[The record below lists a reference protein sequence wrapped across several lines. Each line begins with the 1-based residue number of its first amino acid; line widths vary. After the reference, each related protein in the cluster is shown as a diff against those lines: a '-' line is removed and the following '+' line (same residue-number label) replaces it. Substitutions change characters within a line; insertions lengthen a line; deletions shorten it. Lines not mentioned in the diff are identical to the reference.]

1 METLWQDLRF
11 GLRQLAVEKA
21 FSFAAILTLTL
32 GIGAT
37 ATVLTVVNAVLLK
50 KLPYPAPERLVMLQ
64 GSSEVEDEVTAWP
77 ISQLDFSD
85 WRERSTVFSS
95 ISMWGTFAFNLQQ
108 GQQSQR
114 LQGEL
119 VNDSYFSMLGV
130 QPARGRFFTAEE
142 DSKPLEQ
149 YVAVIGYNLWRSSF
163 GADPGVLGRKL
174 QMNGKTFEI
183 IGVAPQ
189 GFRGLSDLADLWV
202 PSMLPP
208 VRQYLTQRTLR
219 WASGVARLKPGV
231 SVQQAQEELSQITAG
246 LAREFPEFNEGLG
259 AIVTPI
265 DKYLL
270 GELRTGLLVLTI
282 GACILLLIACT
293 SIASLLLTR
302 AVAKRRAWAIRLAM
316 GASRVRLT
324 RQLLTESILLSLL
337 GAAAG
342 LLLAHWATRVL
353 IAISGAQFPS
363 FVQVEMEPKV
373 IAIIVGL
380 AMICGI
386 AFGLAPI
393 WSSLRADLTRSLGRD
408 EKMETSSRGW
418 RWMQNA
424 IVIAQVALTLILSA
438 DALLMAKSFRQLTD
452 KAIGFRSDNLLTFR
466 IDMREP
472 RYFGRDEALAELM
485 RETYL
490 PRMAAVPGVQ
500 QVAIS
505 DPNIP
510 TDGWSVAY
518 LTVEDR
524 DSDLPDG
531 SFPSQVRA
539 VTPDYF
545 DILGLSILRGR
556 GFNHQQDAQS
566 DAVIVSQAMAEQ
578 CWPGQNP
585 IGKRLKLA
593 ARSRMDAPWLTVI
606 GVASEVRQEGLDPKA
621 APPAPQVYLSLLQF
635 IRRPFT
641 AVFLVRP
648 EPGVP
653 MAELR
658 RALRRE
664 VMAID
669 PELPDY
675 DMATMEERLAKQ
687 TSTARFLVILISIFA
702 ALALVLSL
710 IGIYGVTSYAV
721 SQRTREIAIRMS
733 LGAARGSIL
742 HMVVRRG
749 AALAVLGLALGLM
762 AVFAMGS
769 YLAPLLYETSITD
782 PLILGGISLMLLLVM
797 LAANLLPARR
807 AAVLDPMVVLRFQ

>member
-1 METLWQDLRF
+1 MGFFLQDLRY
-11 GLRQLAVEKA
+11 GLRQLKSDKG
-21 FSFAAILTLTL
+21 FSVAAILTLAL

-50 KLPYPAPERLVMLQ
+50 ELPYPESERLLMLQ
-64 GSSEVEDEVTAWP
+64 GSSTVEGEVTAWP

-85 WRERSTVFSS
+85 WRERNTVFSS
-95 ISMWGTFAFNLQQ
+95 ISMWGAFAFNLQQ

-119 VNDSYFSMLGV
+119 VNDSYFSMLGI
-130 QPARGRFFTAEE
+130 QPAAGRFFTAEE
-142 DSKPLEQ
+142 DSTPLER
-149 YVAVIGYNLWRSSF
+149 YVVVLGHNLWRSSF
-163 GADPGVLGRKL
+163 GADPKVMGRTL
-174 QMNGKTFEI
+174 QMNGKTFEV

-219 WASGVARLKPGV
+219 WANGVARLKPGV
-231 SVQQAQEELSQITAG
+231 SLQQAQDELSQITADQ
-246 LAREFPEFNEGLG
+246 AREFPEFNEGLG
-259 AIVTPI
+259 AIVTPF
-265 DKYLL
+265 DKYWL
-270 GELRTGLLVLTI
+270 GDLRTGLLVLTI

-316 GASRVRLT
+316 GASRSRLT
-324 RQLLTESILLSLL
+324 RQLLTESLLLSLI

-342 LLLAHWATRVL
+342 LLLAHWATRAL
-353 IAISGAQFPS
+353 IAVSGAQFPS
-363 FVQVEMEPKV
+363 FVQVEMEPQV
-373 IAIIVGL
+373 IVAIIGL
-380 AMICGI
+380 ATLCGLV
-386 AFGLAPI
+386 FGLAPV

-408 EKMETSSRGW
+408 EKMESSSRGW
-418 RWMQNA
+418 RWMQNT
-424 IVIAQVALTLILSA
+424 IVIAQVGLTLILSA

-452 KAIGFRSDNLLTFR
+452 KDIGFRSDNLLTFR
-466 IDMREP
+466 VDMREP

-490 PRMAAVPGVQ
+490 PRIAAVPGVQ
-500 QVAIS
+500 QAAIS

-518 LTVEDR
+518 LTVEER

-531 SFPSQVRA
+531 SYPSQVQA
-539 VTPDYF
+539 VTPGYF
-545 DILGLSILRGR
+545 KILGLSILRGR
-556 GFNHQQDAQS
+556 GFDSQDAQS
-566 DAVIVSQAMAEQ
+566 NAVIVSQAMAEQ

-593 ARSRMDAPWLTVI
+593 ARSRMDAPWLTVV
-606 GVASEVRQEGLDPKA
+606 GVVSEVRQEGLGPGTA
-621 APPAPQVYLSLLQF
+621 PAPQIYLSLLQF

-648 EPGVP
+648 QPGVQ

-658 RALRRE
+658 RTLHRE
-664 VMAID
+664 VMAIN

-675 DMATMEERLAKQ
+675 DMTTMEERLAKQ

-702 ALALVLSL
+702 ALALVLSV
-710 IGIYGVTSYAV
+710 IGIYGVASYAV

-742 HMVVRRG
+742 NMVVRRG
-749 AALAVLGLALGLM
+749 AALAVLGLALGLV
-762 AVFAMGS
+762 AIFAMSS

-797 LAANLLPARR
+797 LAANFLPARR
-807 AAVLDPMVVLRFQ
+807 AAVLDPMAVLRFQ